1 MRMAYLTNKDPQ
13 GYIDFDNLMVDYA
26 EGDLSIHDKV
36 KDLARLYPLRPMCN
50 YIALCV
56 RGEMRVTSNDRK
68 FECVKGD
75 ILICPPNLNYD
86 DINFSDDFEC
96 RVFCLS
102 DHLIQGVL
110 RSKADLW
117 HHAVYISQPIV
128 FRITSVSQEEFDYYF
143 SLIRSK
149 LTNHGD
155 TLPKEV
161 LLTLVRAFLLELCF
175 FLEKTRSME
184 LGQKL
189 SQGKVLF
196 NKFISLLSSCD
207 VKRQPITT
215 YASQLA
221 ITPKYLT
228 MLCLKY
234 SNKTAS
240 QWVVQYTTE
249 EIRFYLKSSNL
260 SIKEI
265 SAKLGF
271 SNMSHFGS
279 YVRKHL
285 GMSPSEYRHG
295 KSEHQ

>member
-1 MRMAYLTNKDPQ
+1 MPYLTNKDPL
-13 GYIDFDNLMVDYA
+13 GYIDFDNLIVDYA
-26 EGDLSIHDKV
+26 EGDLTTHDKV
-36 KDLARLYPLRPMCN
+36 KDIARLYPLRPMSN
-50 YIALCV
+50 LIALCV
-56 RGEMRVTSNDRK
+56 RGQMRVRSSDRK
-68 FECVKGD
+68 FEFGQGD
-75 ILICPPNLNYD
+75 VLICPPNVNFD
-86 DINFSDDFEC
+86 DTNFSDDFEC
-96 RVFCLS
+96 RVLCLS

-110 RSKADLW
+110 RSKADVW
-117 HHAVYISQPIV
+117 HHAVYINQPNVIS
-128 FRITSVSQEEFDYYF
+128 TSSVCQEEFGFYY

-149 LTNHGD
+149 LINHGD
-155 TLPKEV
+155 TLPKEI
-161 LLTLVRAFLLELCF
+161 LLALVRAFLLELCYI
-175 FLEKTRSME
+175 LENTRSIE
-184 LGQKL
+184 RGQKL

-196 NKFISLLSSCD
+196 NKFISLLSSCE
-207 VKRQPITT
+207 VKRQPITS

-240 QWVVQYTTE
+240 EWVVQYTTE

-295 KSEHQ
+295 KS